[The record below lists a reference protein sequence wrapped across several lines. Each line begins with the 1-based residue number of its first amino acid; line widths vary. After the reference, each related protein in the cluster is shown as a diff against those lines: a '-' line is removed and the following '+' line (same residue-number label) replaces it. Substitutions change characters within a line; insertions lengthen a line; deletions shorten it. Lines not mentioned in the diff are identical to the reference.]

1 MNIEIPLFVFA
12 ILFACTSTNPKGNE
26 TAGKENPT
34 IACCDTASAPSS
46 ECADTCRAKDTV
58 TLAFVGDIMPGTT
71 YPVSRLPEEDGAT
84 LFNDVKD
91 ILLRADVAAG
101 NMEGAL
107 ADSGCSTKGNGEY
120 SYAFRIP
127 TRYGRW
133 LKEAGLDFMSVA
145 NNHTFDFGID
155 GVASME
161 KTLSDNGIAFAGID
175 GRTESTVV
183 VRGGIRFGFC
193 AFGHNS
199 YTVRHAD
206 LDNAKRIIQEL
217 RNKADI
223 VVVSFHGGAEGT
235 KHSHLPFGEEL
246 FLNEKRGDLRNFAHF
261 CIDNGADV
269 VYGHGPHVVR
279 AVELHKGHFIAY
291 SLGNFCT
298 PYGINIK
305 GISGYAPVLEL
316 WLDTETGTFLNGRI
330 HSFVQQ
336 YGRGPREDKNNL
348 AAKEMAMLTVSDFP
362 ESLISI
368 APDGE
373 ISRLPQTAST
383 IPMNSEQRNP

>member
-1 MNIEIPLFVFA
+1 MNIGTSLFVLA
-12 ILFACTSTNPKGNE
+12 SLFACTAANPKENE
-26 TAGKENPT
+26 AVGKEDSA
-34 IACCDTASAPSS
+34 IARCDTTSATSQVRPDS
-46 ECADTCRAKDTV
+46 CGRADTV
-58 TLAFVGDIMPGTT
+58 TLAFVGDVMPGTT
-71 YPVSRLPEEDGAT
+71 YPEPRLPEKDGAT

-107 ADSGCSTKGNGEY
+107 ADSGSTTKGTGKY
-120 SYAFRIP
+120 SFAFRIP

-145 NNHTFDFGID
+145 NNHSLDFGFD
-155 GVASME
+155 GVTSTE
-161 KTLSDNGIAFAGID
+161 KTLNDNGIAFAGID
-175 GRTESTVV
+175 GRTESAIV
-183 VRGGIRFGFC
+183 VRNGIRFGFC

-206 LDNAKRIIQEL
+206 LDNAKRIIQDL

-223 VVVSFHGGAEGT
+223 VVVSFHGGAEGQD
-235 KHSHLPFGEEL
+235 HNHLPFGEEI
-246 FLNEKRGDLRNFAHF
+246 FLNEERGDLRNFAHF

-279 AVELHKGHFIAY
+279 AVELYNGHFIAY

-316 WLDTETGTFLNGRI
+316 RLDAKTGTFLGGHI
-330 HSFVQQ
+330 HSFIQQ
-336 YGRGPREDKNNL
+336 YGRGPREDKSNSV
-348 AAKEMAMLTVSDFP
+348 AKEMAMLTAADFP
-362 ESLISI
+362 KPQIRI

-373 ISRLPQTAST
+373 INILPQKQSQT
-383 IPMNSEQRNP
+383 N